1 MDKFQYLALL
11 ALCLLAT
18 LPLELFLGAR
28 VYRRPLRLALTL
40 AIVAVSFSA
49 FDAAS
54 IAMGWWRYATAYTT
68 GILLPGGL
76 PLEEF
81 AFFLVIPICSILT
94 YEAIGRVSRLR
105 RRHQERG
112 G

>member
-18 LPLELFLGAR
+18 LPLEVILGAR
-28 VYRRPLRLALTL
+28 VYRRPVRLAVTL

-54 IAMGWWRYATAYTT
+54 IAMGWWRYASAYTT
-68 GILLPGGL
+68 GILLPGRL

-81 AFFLVIPICSILT
+81 AFFLVIPICTILT
-94 YEAIGRVSRLR
+94 YEAIGRVQQLR
-105 RRHQERG
+105 RRRG
-112 G
+112 EGRG